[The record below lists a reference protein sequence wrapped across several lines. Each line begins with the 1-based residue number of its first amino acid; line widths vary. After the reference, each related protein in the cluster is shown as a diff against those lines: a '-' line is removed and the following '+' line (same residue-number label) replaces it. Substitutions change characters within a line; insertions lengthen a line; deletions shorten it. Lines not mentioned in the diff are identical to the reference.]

1 MQPTVNIVPSENLPI
16 SKVYHPSVDIN
27 QKDKLKYVAFMGAK
41 DTVYYEYP
49 ASALSSAQAIF
60 TVQLPSRETVLDRR
74 MYAKF
79 NFTVSF
85 NITPLTTPGNRGMF
99 VAGGTI
105 DATSARPDFRWN
117 VRQYP
122 VTACTSTI
130 AVDLNSSRFSY
141 NPATITHALSRY
153 GQNELFART
162 FRSPGGGQRDLLQT
176 LSQNLQENLRSPSM
190 NYGNNTL
197 EETRNLLNYLVSV
210 QSDNNAGYNGFVYP
224 DMPINLVCG
233 DSLSSKIEFTFETYE
248 PVMCSPFISASQDEP
263 GLTGLNNMQ
272 IVYTFANNLARVIE
286 GIPDTVATYG
296 NVGGGINSINVK
308 INDARLMARLYTL
321 HIDYPRPSQMYWAI
335 YDVQRYIQQS
345 SSQPPVAN
353 NTSQNDFQ
361 IQSQVINFSSHPK
374 YIFIYVKPS
383 EYVEQDIT
391 GITLCDTFCRIKKI
405 DVIYCNKLCLQNAT
419 ELDLYAMSVK
429 NGLTDQFSMWKAHTG
444 SVVCLNV
451 STDLS
456 LSEGESSGVG
466 NGQYSFQINVTAQRP
481 VTQIGTVALF
491 GGASPAIGSYSMDLI
506 VAPVFEGFLTCGQ
519 DGIMKTIIGPLRKEQ
534 VLKAPTEH
542 GAFDYYNAV
551 YKLFGSGSPVET
563 LKSIAKM
570 APSFINK
577 LPGLVGGP
585 SSILKIPQPESPKHD
600 DHGGRLLSRH
610 DLAKRLQKL

>member
-79 NFTVSF
+79 NFTVKF
-85 NITPLTTPGNRGMF
+85 NLSANSGGMY
-99 VAGGTI
+99 VGGGTFN
-105 DATSARPDFRWN
+105 TNGQPDVNWCL
-117 VRQYP
+117 RQYP

-141 NPATITHALSRY
+141 NPATITHAFSRY

-162 FRSPGGGQRDLLQT
+162 FRSPGAGQRDLLQNVVNAAASDPRDPT
-176 LSQNLQENLRSPSM
+176 IF
-190 NYGNNTL
+190 YGYNTA
-197 EETRNLLNYLVSV
+197 EETRNIMNYLVSV
-210 QSDNNAGYNGFVYP
+210 QSDNKAGSINGNVYP
-224 DMPINLVCG
+224 DTRPTLVCG
-233 DSLSSKIEFTFETYE
+233 DNASTSVSFTFETYE
-248 PVMCSPFISASQDEP
+248 PVMCSPFVSASQDEP

-272 IVYTFANNLARVIE
+272 IVYTFASNLARVIE
-286 GIPDTVATYG
+286 GLPDSVTATTPSKITSV
-296 NVGGGINSINVK
+296 NVTL
-308 INDARLMARLYTL
+308 NDARLMARLYTL
-321 HIDYPRPSQMYWAI
+321 HMDYPRPAQMYWSI

-345 SSQPPVAN
+345 SIQPVIASAA
-353 NTSQNDFQ
+353 SQNDFP

-374 YIFIYVKPS
+374 YIFVYVKPS

-391 GITLCDTFCRIKKI
+391 GVTLCDTFCRLKKI

-429 NGLTDQFSMWKAHTG
+429 NGLTDQWSMWRAFTG
-444 SVVCLNV
+444 SVLCLNV

-456 LSEGESSGVG
+456 LGEGESSGVG

-481 VTQIGTVALF
+481 ESQIGTSNFAS
-491 GGASPAIGSYSMDLI
+491 SPAITAYSMDLC
-506 VAPVFEGFLTCGQ
+506 VVPVFEGFLTCGA

-542 GAFDYYNAV
+542 GAFEYYNAL

-563 LKSIAKM
+563 LKSIAKSVPSLVQKVSGLI
-570 APSFINK
+570 APVERH
-577 LPGLVGGP
+577 LAREEH
-585 SSILKIPQPESPKHD
+585 PEEHHESQ
-600 DHGGRLLSRH
+600 GGRLLSRH